1 MNPNSSQDLLD
12 LSGQVAL
19 ITGASRGIGL
29 ATAQVFSKRGARTAL
44 VARNAG
50 PLNELAVSLGDDGV
64 GVLAITADVAV
75 EADVRRAVDQ
85 TLEAFGP
92 SPLRLA
98 IHPWEGRGVPGNRRL

>member
-29 ATAQVFSKRGARTAL
+29 ATAQVFSRRGARTAL

-50 PLNELAVSLGDDGV
+50 PLN
-64 GVLAITADVAV
+64 
-75 EADVRRAVDQ
+75 
-85 TLEAFGP
+85 
-92 SPLRLA
+92 
-98 IHPWEGRGVPGNRRL
+98 